1 MSTEPMEQ
9 RDVSPCT
16 INFEIRKI
24 QKTTQNLDQLLGQ
37 ISANAVGLE
46 NVKSPVRLD
55 VTEESAYPE
64 AASFDYIFNANMV
77 HISEWKCSEGLF
89 KLAGRVLRPESGLL
103 FMYGPFAVDGVLEP
117 ESNVRFDSMLK
128 YFVQQVF

>member
-1 MSTEPMEQ
+1 MRP
-9 RDVSPCT
+9 
-16 INFEIRKI
+16 
-24 QKTTQNLDQLLGQ
+24 
-37 ISANAVGLE
+37 
-46 NVKSPVRLD
+46 PVRLD

-77 HISEWKCSEGLF
+77 HISEWKCAEGLF

-128 YFVQQVF
+128 YVVHQVF